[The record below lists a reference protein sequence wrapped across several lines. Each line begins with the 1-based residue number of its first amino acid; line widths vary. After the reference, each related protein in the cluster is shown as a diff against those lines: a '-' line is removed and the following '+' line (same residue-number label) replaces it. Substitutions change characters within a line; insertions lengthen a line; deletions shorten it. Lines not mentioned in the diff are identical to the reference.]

1 MPKSDIYYIEV
12 IGKTLDV
19 LEAFVR
25 VPQRQLSLQEISLQ
39 LSLNKN
45 SVFRILH
52 SLAEHGYVVKENQK
66 YELGP
71 KLVELSHAKLRHND
85 LLSVTSPHLES
96 LRDQFGETVNL
107 GVLDKNEIRYIGVWE
122 SRDRFRLVEKVGA
135 VDMLHC
141 SALGKAYLACL
152 PYDEVRTLVG
162 TKRLPAQTKN
172 TITSPAALKSNLE
185 AIRNR
190 GYAVDAEESTLGVC
204 CIASAIW
211 NPERTRPIAA
221 FSISGPIVRLNQERV
236 AEIGKALK
244 TAAMEI
250 QKKLGSYSP
259 NPLTLFP
266 DGKKQQ
272 RKRTPR

>member
-1 MPKSDIYYIEV
+1 MSKSDVYYIEV

-19 LEAFVR
+19 LEAFAQ

-45 SVFRILH
+45 AVFRILY
-52 SLAEHGYVVKENQK
+52 SLAQHGYVVKENQK

-71 KLVELSHAKLRHND
+71 KLVELSHARLRHTD
-85 LLSVTSPHLES
+85 LLSVTAPFLDS

-122 SRDRFRLVEKVGA
+122 SYDRFRLAEKVGA

-152 PYDEVRTLVG
+152 PSDEVRMLLG
-162 TKRLPAQTKN
+162 PRRLPAQTKN
-172 TITSPAALKSNLE
+172 TITSLAALKSNLE

-204 CIASAIW
+204 CIANVIW
-211 NPERTRPIAA
+211 NPEQTRPIAA
-221 FSISGPIVRLNQERV
+221 FSISGPIVRVSQERV

-259 NPLTLFP
+259 IPRALSH
-266 DGKKQQ
+266 DVKKQR
-272 RKRTPR
+272 RKPTSR

>member
-1 MPKSDIYYIEV
+1 MSKSDIYYIEV
-12 IGKTLDV
+12 IGKALDV
-19 LEAFVR
+19 LEAFAQ

-45 SVFRILH
+45 SVFRILY
-52 SLAEHGYVVKENQK
+52 SLAQHGYVIKENQK

-71 KLVELSHAKLRHND
+71 KLVELSHAKLRHTD
-85 LLSVTSPHLES
+85 LLSVTAPLLES

-107 GVLDKNEIRYIGVWE
+107 GVLDKNEIRYIAVWE
-122 SRDRFRLVEKVGA
+122 SRDRFRLAEKVGA

-152 PYDEVRTLVG
+152 PHDEVRTLVG
-162 TKRLPAQTKN
+162 TRRLRAQTKN
-172 TITSPAALKSNLE
+172 TITSAAALRSNLE
-185 AIRNR
+185 GVRNR
-190 GYAVDAEESTLGVC
+190 GYAVDAEESTVGVC

-211 NPERTRPIAA
+211 NPEQTRPIAA
-221 FSISGPIVRLNQERV
+221 FSISGPVVRLSQERV

-244 TAAMEI
+244 AAAMEI

-259 NPLTLFP
+259 NPQTLSRAES
-266 DGKKQQ
+266 KQR
-272 RKRTPR
+272 RKRASR

>member
-1 MPKSDIYYIEV
+1 MPKADVYYIEV

-19 LEAFVR
+19 LEAFAQ

-45 SVFRILH
+45 AVFRILY
-52 SLAEHGYVVKENQK
+52 SLAQHGYVVKENQK

-71 KLVELSHAKLRHND
+71 KLVELSNARLRHTD
-85 LLSVTSPHLES
+85 LLSVTAPLLYS

-122 SRDRFRLVEKVGA
+122 SYDRFRLAERVGA
-135 VDMLHC
+135 ADMLHC
-141 SALGKAYLACL
+141 SALGKAYLAWL
-152 PYDEVRTLVG
+152 PPDEVRMLLG
-162 TKRLPAQTKN
+162 TRRLPAQTKN
-172 TITSPAALKSNLE
+172 TITTLVALKSNLE
-185 AIRNR
+185 AIRKR
-190 GYAVDAEESTLGVC
+190 GYALDNEESTLGAC
-204 CIASAIW
+204 CIASAIL
-211 NPERTRPIAA
+211 NPEQTRPVAA

-250 QKKLGSYSP
+250 QRKLGSYSP
-259 NPLTLFP
+259 NPRALP
-266 DGKKQQ
+266 HSRKKQL
-272 RKRTPR
+272 RKP